1 MQPLEMGGRMKKQQ
15 TGFTLIELM
24 ITVAVVAILAS
35 IALPSY
41 RQYVVRANRSAV
53 QQFMLDIANREEQ
66 YMLDARSYTATI
78 GTGGLNTSTPA
89 DVTGKYTVTVGA
101 PVANPPS
108 FTVTATP
115 VAGSIQAGDG
125 TLTLNNLGVKSPAD
139 KWK

>member
-1 MQPLEMGGRMKKQQ
+1 MKTKQ

-41 RQYVVRANRSAV
+41 RQYVVRANRSSV

-78 GTGGLNTSTPA
+78 GAGGLNMSTPA
-89 DVTGKYTVTVGA
+89 DVTGKYTVTVAA

-115 VAGSIQAGDG
+115 AAGSIQAGDG
-125 TLTLNNLGVKSPAD
+125 TLTLNNLGVKSPAA